1 MYNVINNIID
11 DSYEKLL
18 FDNMPITIGA
28 DSRVLV
34 YYNFDTI
41 KKCRFRKKMILI
53 IKEVIYYV

>member
-28 DSRVLV
+28 DSRVLTQ
-34 YYNFDTI
+34 N
-41 KKCRFRKKMILI
+41 KCVFSENK
-53 IKEVIYYV
+53 